1 MLARCGRGFKRLGKV
16 TSSLLVL
23 FVKLRSGS
31 VFYNP
36 KILLFKSRVDQ
47 VSWEWYIWEMEKSFG
62 CQDEKSTLPDTGSV
76 NSPRSELLTMGIT

>member
-1 MLARCGRGFKRLGKV
+1 MGKV

>member
-1 MLARCGRGFKRLGKV
+1 MGKV

-47 VSWEWYIWEMEKSFG
+47 VSWEGIFGRWRSFG
-62 CQDEKSTLPDTGSV
+62 CQDEKSALPDTGSV
-76 NSPRSELLTMGIT
+76 NSPRSELLTMGTT

>member
-1 MLARCGRGFKRLGKV
+1 MGEGCKRLGKV

-23 FVKLRSGS
+23 FVKLGCGS

-47 VSWEWYIWEMEKSFG
+47 VFWEWYIWEMEESFG
-62 CQDEKSTLPDTGSV
+62 CQDEKSALPDTGSV
-76 NSPRSELLTMGIT
+76 NSRRLLTMGVT